1 MYLLSVLES
10 ETYARCQKSLVA
22 QSGFK
27 KSSDA
32 VITHTHGYRVH
43 LKSQAGL
50 RPGMGP
56 CHLTARLGESFLR
69 GAGDVYA
76 CGYRPVEF
84 HDAMLEV
91 DHLGRRHHEEVELG
105 LLHVGHFRVFT
116 GHFACHLGKTEVGS
130 HAETPEGVSVAH
142 PEHAG
147 RHLVGTCGARQ
158 GISQSDAPETRR
170 GQCEPVAKTMKHMKI
185 STKAASFLSSIK
197 TQTYDKKERE
207 MIITYQQKRVFHL
220 SLLMLVLCAPIYIYS
235 VPFPNEQFYYINSV
249 LFLFIIMCTLAYF
262 KKRVNL
268 TTTFSIILIAI
279 HIEIFIEIIY
289 CSICSGYE
297 YSYQRALIMSN
308 ITISLLFTML
318 SICAYMSNI
327 SILLSSLTIASYTI
341 CTLITDE
348 PFLYSYLPLIII
360 IYTMIPLLGRSLH
373 SNISSLLKSSN
384 LLKEEEEMLL
394 KRLQMKKEELF
405 AFAELLSE
413 NNPEEKTSS
422 LLNIIGEQS
431 KENLFTALA
440 AYQKKEKSK
449 LDTIRRIYPN
459 LSPSELNIC
468 RLILQDKTVS
478 QICELLH
485 RSSGNITSQRANIRA
500 KLGLK
505 KSDNLKEALQER
517 MRLYEEEEHRQ
528 EEFSAMR

>member
-1 MYLLSVLES
+1 MI
-10 ETYARCQKSLVA
+10 
-22 QSGFK
+22 F
-27 KSSDA
+27 
-32 VITHTHGYRVH
+32 
-43 LKSQAGL
+43 
-50 RPGMGP
+50 
-56 CHLTARLGESFLR
+56 
-69 GAGDVYA
+69 
-76 CGYRPVEF
+76 
-84 HDAMLEV
+84 
-91 DHLGRRHHEEVELG
+91 
-105 LLHVGHFRVFT
+105 
-116 GHFACHLGKTEVGS
+116 
-130 HAETPEGVSVAH
+130 
-142 PEHAG
+142 
-147 RHLVGTCGARQ
+147 
-158 GISQSDAPETRR
+158 
-170 GQCEPVAKTMKHMKI
+170 

-235 VPFPNEQFYYINSV
+235 VPFRNEHFYY
-249 LFLFIIMCTLAYF
+249 MCTLAYF

-422 LLNIIGEQS
+422 LLNIIGGTIQRKSFYSPCRTPE
-431 KENLFTALA
+431 KG
-440 AYQKKEKSK
+440 KK
-449 LDTIRRIYPN
+449 
-459 LSPSELNIC
+459 
-468 RLILQDKTVS
+468 
-478 QICELLH
+478 
-485 RSSGNITSQRANIRA
+485 
-500 KLGLK
+500 
-505 KSDNLKEALQER
+505 
-517 MRLYEEEEHRQ
+517 
-528 EEFSAMR
+528 

>member
-1 MYLLSVLES
+1 
-10 ETYARCQKSLVA
+10 
-22 QSGFK
+22 
-27 KSSDA
+27 
-32 VITHTHGYRVH
+32 
-43 LKSQAGL
+43 
-50 RPGMGP
+50 
-56 CHLTARLGESFLR
+56 
-69 GAGDVYA
+69 
-76 CGYRPVEF
+76 
-84 HDAMLEV
+84 
-91 DHLGRRHHEEVELG
+91 
-105 LLHVGHFRVFT
+105 
-116 GHFACHLGKTEVGS
+116 
-130 HAETPEGVSVAH
+130 
-142 PEHAG
+142 
-147 RHLVGTCGARQ
+147 
-158 GISQSDAPETRR
+158 
-170 GQCEPVAKTMKHMKI
+170 
-185 STKAASFLSSIK
+185 
-197 TQTYDKKERE
+197 
-207 MIITYQQKRVFHL
+207 
-220 SLLMLVLCAPIYIYS
+220 
-235 VPFPNEQFYYINSV
+235 
-249 LFLFIIMCTLAYF
+249 
-262 KKRVNL
+262 
-268 TTTFSIILIAI
+268 
-279 HIEIFIEIIY
+279 
-289 CSICSGYE
+289 
-297 YSYQRALIMSN
+297 MSN

-341 CTLITDE
+341 CILITDE

-360 IYTMIPLLGRSLH
+360 IYTMIPLLGRSLR

-517 MRLYEEEEHRQ
+517 MRLYEEEHHRQ

>member
-1 MYLLSVLES
+1 
-10 ETYARCQKSLVA
+10 
-22 QSGFK
+22 
-27 KSSDA
+27 
-32 VITHTHGYRVH
+32 
-43 LKSQAGL
+43 
-50 RPGMGP
+50 
-56 CHLTARLGESFLR
+56 
-69 GAGDVYA
+69 
-76 CGYRPVEF
+76 
-84 HDAMLEV
+84 
-91 DHLGRRHHEEVELG
+91 
-105 LLHVGHFRVFT
+105 
-116 GHFACHLGKTEVGS
+116 
-130 HAETPEGVSVAH
+130 
-142 PEHAG
+142 
-147 RHLVGTCGARQ
+147 
-158 GISQSDAPETRR
+158 
-170 GQCEPVAKTMKHMKI
+170 MKI
-185 STKAASFLSSIK
+185 STKAATFLSSIK
-197 TQTYDKKERE
+197 TQTYDKKESE

-220 SLLMLVLCAPIYIYS
+220 SLLMLALCAPIYIYS

-413 NNPEEKTSS
+413 NN
-422 LLNIIGEQS
+422 
-431 KENLFTALA
+431 
-440 AYQKKEKSK
+440 QKKEKSK

-517 MRLYEEEEHRQ
+517 MRLYEEEHHRQ